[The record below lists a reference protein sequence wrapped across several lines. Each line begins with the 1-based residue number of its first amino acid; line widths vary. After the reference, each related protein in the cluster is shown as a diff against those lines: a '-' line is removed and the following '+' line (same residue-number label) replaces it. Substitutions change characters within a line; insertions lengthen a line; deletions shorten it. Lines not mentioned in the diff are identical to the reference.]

1 MIRETTGACCRDAA
15 DRVVRT
21 ANRGVLCATTAH
33 RTRETEMR
41 NRSFR
46 IFGFVSSLMIV
57 ATLLGF
63 AAIASAAGNDEP
75 WKIRI
80 PAQTEI
86 GKTPVAGT
94 QFEFACTAG
103 KGGMISLS
111 VILPTPEELRAFPL
125 EEFEG
130 PDGIGETHDLAEWS
144 VTGGKKPAR
153 ARTSISGW
161 RGVDGDGFIL
171 SRARDSAASSD
182 IARIAKRLMSSDQTR
197 LRLVV
202 KPVKKGE
209 ALKVEAPI
217 AGHREAIEKILAPC
231 LAPVK

>member
-1 MIRETTGACCRDAA
+1 
-15 DRVVRT
+15 
-21 ANRGVLCATTAH
+21 
-33 RTRETEMR
+33 MR

-46 IFGFVSSLMIV
+46 LSGMMSPLLLS
-57 ATLLGF
+57 AGLLGLAPF
-63 AAIASAAGNDEP
+63 ASAAGNDEP
-75 WKIRI
+75 WKMRI

-86 GKTPVAGT
+86 GKTPVNGT

-171 SRARDSAASSD
+171 SRARESAASSD
-182 IARIAKRLMSSDQTR
+182 IARLAKRFVSSDQTR

-202 KPVKKGE
+202 KPVKHGE

>member
-1 MIRETTGACCRDAA
+1 
-15 DRVVRT
+15 
-21 ANRGVLCATTAH
+21 
-33 RTRETEMR
+33 MR

-46 IFGFVSSLMIV
+46 NSGAMSSLI
-57 ATLLGF
+57 LG
-63 AAIASAAGNDEP
+63 AALSGLTAFASAAGNDEP
-75 WKIRI
+75 WKMRI
-80 PAQTEI
+80 PAQSEV
-86 GKTPVAGT
+86 GKTPINGT

-171 SRARDSAASSD
+171 SRARESATSSD
-182 IARIAKRLMSSDQTR
+182 IARLAKRLVSSDQTR

-202 KPVKKGE
+202 KPIKHGE

>member
-1 MIRETTGACCRDAA
+1 M
-15 DRVVRT
+15 
-21 ANRGVLCATTAH
+21 
-33 RTRETEMR
+33 
-41 NRSFR
+41 
-46 IFGFVSSLMIV
+46 
-57 ATLLGF
+57 
-63 AAIASAAGNDEP
+63 
-75 WKIRI
+75 RI

-86 GKTPVAGT
+86 GKTPVDGT

-103 KGGMISLS
+103 KGGMVSLS
-111 VILPTPEELRAFPL
+111 VILPAPEELRAFPL

-171 SRARDSAASSD
+171 SRARESARSSD
-182 IARIAKRLMSSDQTR
+182 IARLAKRLVSSDQTR

-202 KPVKKGE
+202 KPIKKGE

>member
-1 MIRETTGACCRDAA
+1 
-15 DRVVRT
+15 
-21 ANRGVLCATTAH
+21 
-33 RTRETEMR
+33 MR

-46 IFGFVSSLMIV
+46 LFGMMSSVLLS
-57 ATLLGF
+57 AGLLGLTTF
-63 AAIASAAGNDEP
+63 ASAAGNDEP
-75 WKIRI
+75 WKMRI

-86 GKTPVAGT
+86 GKTPVNGT
-94 QFEFACTAG
+94 QFEFACTDG

-171 SRARDSAASSD
+171 SRARESARSSD
-182 IARIAKRLMSSDQTR
+182 IARLAKRLVSSDQTR

-202 KPVKKGE
+202 KPVKHGE

>member
-15 DRVVRT
+15 CCVLRT
-21 ANRGVLCATTAH
+21 ANRGVLCATTDH
-33 RTRETEMR
+33 RRETNMR
-41 NRSFR
+41 KRSFWVSR
-46 IFGFVSSLMIV
+46 FVSSRIV
-57 ATLLGF
+57 VAALLGF
-63 AAIASAAGNDEP
+63 TSLASAAGNDEP
-75 WKIRI
+75 WKMRI

-86 GKTPVAGT
+86 GTTPVAGT

-130 PDGIGETHDLAEWS
+130 PDGIGESHDLAEWS

-182 IARIAKRLMSSDQTR
+182 IARIAKRLVSSDQTR